1 MSPTAYKPPIK
12 TYFPIQAKP
21 SKHGP

>member
-12 TYFPIQAKP
+12 TYFPIEAKP